1 MTPPFH
7 AVETGFPGLLLLQ
20 PRIFTDSR
28 GVFVKSFHEG
38 LFRELGIEFIA
49 REEFYSTSARNVLRG
64 MHFQVPPAAHSK
76 LVFCLQGRVLDVL
89 LDMRRSSPRFGQVF
103 SCELDAVKREILFIP
118 TGFAHGFLSLED
130 NSLMMYKTDVI
141 HSPEHDKGIAWD
153 SFGFNWPLS
162 GPPIMSDRDRKF
174 VRWPDF
180 QNPF

>member
-1 MTPPFH
+1 
-7 AVETGFPGLLLLQ
+7 
-20 PRIFTDSR
+20 
-28 GVFVKSFHEG
+28 
-38 LFRELGIEFIA
+38 
-49 REEFYSTSARNVLRG
+49 

-118 TGFAHGFLSLED
+118 VGFTHGFLSLED